1 MRNARFATLGLCVA
15 VFMAG
20 CGGGA
25 QTEQTTGQEPKP
37 AADQSLVVG
46 YTQDQYVLEGNR
58 ASLGMYPLNANIVE
72 TLTYLTPKYEVK
84 PLLAERWELI
94 EPNTWRFFLRKGVVF
109 HDGQPFNAQAV
120 KLGLFERAGQ
130 IEGGGTIKA
139 GPASAVVVDEYTI
152 DFTPTVPNLRVPQ
165 QLVHPNNGVV
175 APGSVIGEKPI
186 GTGLF
191 RFVEYKPKESISV
204 ERNLDYWG
212 GAPKLERI
220 EFRFFPDRNARKL
233 ALQSGDVD
241 VIYEVPRQDVED
253 LKGQGFTL
261 LNSEVG
267 AYEAMYANARGGK
280 APFDKLSDV
289 SLRRAV
295 AMSIDRDALVT
306 GVLDGLA
313 TTDQTFVPPTS
324 LGDQAKLITG
334 NAYDPDEAKRL
345 LDAAGWRA
353 EGGGVRTK
361 DGQPLTLTLISG
373 FPTAEVHRPIPAF
386 LQSELTKVGI
396 DLKIVER
403 PDSASY
409 QALIKSG
416 EGDLFLEQG
425 NQNDGNPGF
434 LPVLLLYTGG
444 SGSSAPYQSLFAPG
458 KKFDELIEP
467 SLSAADPAVVRRAVA
482 EAMREAIDEQA
493 VVIPLAGI
501 FRIYG
506 MRAQVK
512 DFVPHPSFLN
522 LRWDDV
528 WLSEA

>member
-1 MRNARFATLGLCVA
+1 MWNARFAAVGLSVA
-15 VFMAG
+15 VVMSG
-20 CGGGA
+20 CGGAA
-25 QTEQTTGQEPKP
+25 QTEQASDQPAKP
-37 AADQSLVVG
+37 ATDQSLVVG
-46 YTQDQYVLEGNR
+46 YTEDQYVLEGPR

-72 TLTYLTPKYEVK
+72 TLTYLTPEYEVK

-120 KLGLFERAGQ
+120 KEGLFDRAGQ
-130 IEGGGTIKA
+130 VEGGGTIKA
-139 GPASAVVVDEYTI
+139 GPQSAVVVDEYTI

-175 APGSVIGEKPI
+175 APGSTIGTKPI

-191 RFVEYKPKESISV
+191 RFVDYKPKESISV
-204 ERNLDYWG
+204 ERNPDYWG

-233 ALQSGDVD
+233 ALESGDVD

-253 LKGQGFTL
+253 LKAREFTV

-280 APFDKLSDV
+280 APYDKLADV
-289 SLRRAV
+289 AVRRAV
-295 AMSIDRDALVT
+295 AMSIDRQALVT

-324 LGDQAKLITG
+324 LGDQASLVKG
-334 NAYDPDEAKRL
+334 SPYDPAGAMRL
-345 LDAAGWRA
+345 LDEAGWRA
-353 EGGGVRTK
+353 EGSAVRTK
-361 DGQPLTLTLISG
+361 NGTPLSLTLVSG

-386 LQSELTKVGI
+386 LQSELAKVGI
-396 DLKIVER
+396 ELKIVER
-403 PDSASY
+403 PDSASF

-444 SGSSAPYQSLFAPG
+444 SGASAPYQSLFAPG

-467 SLSAADPAVVRRAVA
+467 SLSAADPAVVRSAVA
-482 EAMREAIDEQA
+482 AAMREAIVEQA
-493 VVIPLAGI
+493 TVIPLAGI

-506 MRAQVK
+506 MRSEVK
-512 DFVPHPSFLN
+512 GFVPHPSFLN

-528 WLSEA
+528 WLSES